1 MEEPK
6 TSLPDTPA
14 AKEKIREFCYELALA
29 LRRITGKTVENDLA
43 FLDETNPL
51 PEGLPN
57 SDVTNV
63 TDVTHVTENQNV
75 QEQ

>member
-6 TSLPDTPA
+6 NALPDTPA

-43 FLDETNPL
+43 FLDEINKPSQGTPNP
-51 PEGLPN
+51 
-57 SDVTNV
+57 DVTNV
-63 TDVTHVTENQNV
+63 TDVRNVTENQDR
-75 QEQ
+75 QD